1 MDKEKIVTTRYG
13 HKMRVIENDLI
24 GEEIIKKGIFDRTG
38 IELLRFLLQ
47 KIPEAVVL
55 DIGANI
61 GNHSVAIASYVKQL
75 YCFEV
80 QPKLLALLAENL
92 RLNKIENAHIFDFGL
107 SNANK
112 KLPVYID
119 NTGNLGRS
127 TLESSLQSPD
137 FTTDLVNLKQ
147 GDAVLA
153 ENNVK
158 KVDLIKIDIEG
169 HEIMA
174 LLGLQE
180 TIQQHRPI
188 ITMEWNNDVT
198 REYFKKFNC
207 QDSLFAGYKMIGV
220 VNRLDRTFWKGK
232 LMRGLRRSIIKAT
245 MSPMS
250 KWEPLLFDFKFD
262 AKYENLIICP
272 EEKQYLLEGLPW
284 KT

>member
-1 MDKEKIVTTRYG
+1 
-13 HKMRVIENDLI
+13 
-24 GEEIIKKGIFDRTG
+24 
-38 IELLRFLLQ
+38 LLQ

-80 QPKLLALLAENL
+80 QPQLIALLAENL
-92 RLNKIENAHIFDFGL
+92 RLNKIEHAHIFYFGL
-107 SNANK
+107 SNSDK
-112 KLPVYID
+112 TLPVYID
-119 NTGNLGRS
+119 KMGNLGRS
-127 TLESSLQSPD
+127 TLEYSLHSPD
-137 FTTDLVNLKQ
+137 FLEEMVELKQ

-174 LLGLQE
+174 LLGLQK

-198 REYFKKFNC
+198 F
-207 QDSLFAGYKMIGV
+207 L
-220 VNRLDRTFWKGK
+220 
-232 LMRGLRRSIIKAT
+232 RGLRRSLIKAT
-245 MSPMS
+245 MSKMS
-250 KWEPLLFDFKFD
+250 KTWEPLLFDFKFN
-262 AKYENLIICP
+262 AKYETLIICP